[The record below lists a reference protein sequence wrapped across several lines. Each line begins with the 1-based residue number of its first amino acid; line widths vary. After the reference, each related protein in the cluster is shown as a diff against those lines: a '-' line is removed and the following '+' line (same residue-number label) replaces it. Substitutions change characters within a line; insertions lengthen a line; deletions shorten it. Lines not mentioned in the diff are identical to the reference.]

1 MVKTVTLTA
10 DTPQKVTF
18 DGAYPYYWIDNKSTS
33 DIYASVGVPEA
44 NADGTYTVAA
54 GSQMRI
60 SGGVGNDGITLLGE
74 GKVQVVASAIAACP
88 FKVAPAVGGGGGSD
102 TVDEF
107 LNISSTNPV
116 QNKTIKAELD
126 KKANSKH
133 SHNVADISD
142 FPDIPDKNTVI
153 DWGFYVKVTSGIPK
167 SDLAAD
173 VQTSLNKADTALQ
186 EHQNLDGY
194 AAKAHTH
201 DDRYYSKSSIDSFL
215 SQKASKSMVSPTS
228 NGLMYASDK
237 KKLDGIDDGAN
248 KTVVDTVLSGTSEN
262 PISNKAVNAALAEKA
277 GISIASQL
285 ANGLMSAEDKVKL
298 DSLLSDDDS
307 ASSYYIQSGTVTVTS
322 SMRTGTSITF
332 PKAFTSTPLLALTAS
347 FNLISGG
354 GSTPAPQIL
363 GYGNLKATG
372 FTFYPFALSTTGEKY
387 SSNAMVGTARWFAM
401 GKV

>member
-18 DGAYPYYWIDNKSTS
+18 DGAYPYYWIDNKSAS
-33 DIYASVGVPEA
+33 DVYASVGVPKA
-44 NADGTYTVAA
+44 DADGTYTVAA

-277 GISIASQL
+277 ASSHTHDDRYYTKNAL
-285 ANGLMSAEDKVKL
+285 DTKL
-298 DSLLSDDDS
+298 DELTSGNSACVCGIYTGDGVIPRTISLGFTPSAVLISSENGAMGATTSATKSGALAVGNSVGCTYNSASATKHTEMVGIVGGGFQLLSS
-307 ASSYYIQSGTVTVTS
+307 NSNHSNGYTYHYI
-322 SMRTGTSITF
+322 
-332 PKAFTSTPLLALTAS
+332 AF
-347 FNLISGG
+347 
-354 GSTPAPQIL
+354 
-363 GYGNLKATG
+363 K
-372 FTFYPFALSTTGEKY
+372 
-387 SSNAMVGTARWFAM
+387 
-401 GKV
+401 

>member
-44 NADGTYTVAA
+44 DADGTYTVAA

-88 FKVAPAVGGGGGSD
+88 FKVAPAVGGGGESD

-116 QNKTIKAELD
+116 QNKAIKAELD

-133 SHNVADISD
+133 SHNVADISN

-173 VQTSLNKADTALQ
+173 VQASLNKADTALQ
-186 EHQNLDGY
+186 EHQSLADY
-194 AAKAHTH
+194 VKTT
-201 DDRYYSKSSIDSFL
+201 DSR
-215 SQKASKSMVSPTS
+215 
-228 NGLMYASDK
+228 LMSAEDK
-237 KKLDGIDDGAN
+237 VKLDGIDEGAN
-248 KTVVDTVLSGTSEN
+248 KTVVDTALSGTSKN
-262 PISNKAVNAALAEKA
+262 PISNKAVNAALAGKA
-277 GISIASQL
+277 ASSHTHDDRYYTKNAL
-285 ANGLMSAEDKVKL
+285 DTKL
-298 DSLLSDDDS
+298 DELTSGNAACVCGIYTGDGVKPRTISLGFTPS
-307 ASSYYIQSGTVTVTS
+307 AVLISSKDGA
-322 SMRTGTSITF
+322 M
-332 PKAFTSTPLLALTAS
+332 STPTTGYVGTLAVGDSSGHTYNSSSTAVEAVKIVEGGFQLCTAS
-347 FNLISGG
+347 VNH
-354 GSTPAPQIL
+354 TN
-363 GYGNLKATG
+363 GYTYHYVA
-372 FTFYPFALSTTGEKY
+372 F
-387 SSNAMVGTARWFAM
+387 R
-401 GKV
+401 